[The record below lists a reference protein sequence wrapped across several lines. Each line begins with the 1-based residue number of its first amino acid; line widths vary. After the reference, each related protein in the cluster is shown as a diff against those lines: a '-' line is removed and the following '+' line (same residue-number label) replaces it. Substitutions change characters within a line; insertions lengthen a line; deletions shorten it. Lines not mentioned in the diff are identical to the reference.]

1 MRLHLSILTALTQL
15 AIGTAPFASPVP
27 SQAEQEVE
35 SISIDVGR
43 SYRLE
48 SPWSI
53 AGVSLTDPEVADVQ
67 VLTPQLALFT
77 GTSPGIT
84 DALVWGETGELRS
97 LRVEV
102 MVDVEPIVSDLRALF
117 PGANLEVSNSRS
129 GLVVSGR
136 LARADEAPRLKSYLD
151 GLGFAALDSTRLPG
165 VQQVQVKVKIAEV
178 SRTALR
184 SLGANAFISDDDFFG
199 GSVVGPSQGG
209 PINPVSIGPPE
220 GASGAGD
227 TPFVFTQDVAV
238 SPAVTLFGGFP
249 SENVEFFVQALVE
262 NQYMRVLAEPTLVAL
277 SGEQASFLAGGEF
290 PIPVVQGAGGGNGGT
305 SITIEFKEFGV
316 GLRFRPVVLGDG
328 EIQMSVFSEVSD
340 ISDIGSIQVVGFQVP
355 AITTRRAETTLELA
369 TGQTFAIAGLL
380 RETVMAQHS
389 RIPGLGSLPILG
401 PLFRS
406 VRYRTGE
413 TELVVLVTAALVE
426 PLSEVVYAPLPG
438 EEHVPPT
445 DWELYVNGSLE
456 GKAPPRLDPQ
466 QAQWLKE
473 HGLDQLEG
481 PGAWAVHD
489 GSTAP
494 AAEER

>member
-1 MRLHLSILTALTQL
+1 MSLHRITLSAFSYLTIGAASLAAPQTEQEIESLSI
-15 AIGTAPFASPVP
+15 V
-27 SQAEQEVE
+27 
-35 SISIDVGR
+35 VGR
-43 SYRLE
+43 SYTYE

-53 AGVSLTDPEVADVQ
+53 AGVSLTDPVVADVQ

-77 GTSPGIT
+77 GTQPGVT
-84 DALVWGETGELRS
+84 DALVWGETGESRAI
-97 LRVEV
+97 RIEV
-102 MVDVEPIVSDLRALF
+102 VVDVDPIAADLRTLF
-117 PGANLEVSNSRS
+117 PGADLTVASSRN
-129 GLVVSGR
+129 GLVVSGE
-136 LARADEAPRLKSYLD
+136 LARAEDAPRLRGYLD
-151 GLGFAALDSTRLPG
+151 GLGFTALDSTRLPG

-184 SLGANAFISDDDFFG
+184 ALGANAFISDDDFFG
-199 GSVVGPSQGG
+199 GSVIGPSSGG
-209 PINPVSIGPPE
+209 PLNPISIGPPE

-227 TPFVFTQDVAV
+227 TPFVFTDDVAV

-277 SGEQASFLAGGEF
+277 SGEEASFLAGGEF

-316 GLRFRPVVLGDG
+316 GLRFRPIVLGDG
-328 EIQMSVFSEVSD
+328 EIQLSVFSEVSD
-340 ISDIGSIQVVGFQVP
+340 ISDIGSIQIVGFQVP

-380 RETVMAQHS
+380 RETVNAQHS

-401 PLFRS
+401 ALFRS

-413 TELVVLVTAALVE
+413 TELVVLVTASLVE
-426 PLSEVVYAPLPG
+426 PMSEVVYAPLPG
-438 EEHVPPT
+438 EEHMEPS
-445 DWELYVNGSLE
+445 DWELYVNGHLE

-466 QAQWLKE
+466 QAQWLRD
-473 HGLDQLEG
+473 HGLDHLEG

-489 GSTAP
+489 GSTAS
-494 AAEER
+494 ATRED